1 MFSPF
6 DDIYIVSDIV
16 GAGLYALD
24 LISGAVLFKKVTDIP
39 PTPHN
44 IAGSGDLIFVTH
56 SGPTNDIVT
65 VWDISS
71 GEFVL
76 VNEVVVGLNPF
87 GLDYVPTTCT
97 LGDIAN
103 NLVCPS
109 VLQCIQHFS
118 FTIQY
123 SGPNSLWDD
132 LQTTNSLL

>member
-103 NLVCPS
+103 NL
-109 VLQCIQHFS
+109 FS
-118 FTIQY
+118 
-123 SGPNSLWDD
+123 SDSDSSSD
-132 LQTTNSLL
+132 